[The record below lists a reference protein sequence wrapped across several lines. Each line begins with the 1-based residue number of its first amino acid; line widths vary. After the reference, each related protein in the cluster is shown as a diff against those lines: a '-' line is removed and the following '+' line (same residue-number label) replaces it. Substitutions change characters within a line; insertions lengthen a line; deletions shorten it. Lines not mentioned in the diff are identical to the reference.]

1 MAFSLSAATVHPTQ
15 LSPQAEGWRGG
26 SDRVRWEPWE
36 VVLCFCI
43 FFISL
48 SYITSTRSKGTFAHW
63 SKAAGTPCKTKQ
75 NGKKQTTLFQVFPY
89 IPSSRLGT
97 FWLRIRR
104 RPTVGLGPGADYTAT
119 FSLHRPSA
127 SPNAKKGQLE
137 HFPQTLFHRIRIG
150 LGNGLNQKGISVVFS
165 MQAK

>member
-15 LSPQAEGWRGG
+15 LSPQAEGRRGG

-43 FFISL
+43 FFHLPVLYNIYQIQGNVRSL
-48 SYITSTRSKGTFAHW
+48 VQSSWHTLQN
-63 SKAAGTPCKTKQ
+63 KTKR
-75 NGKKQTTLFQVFPY
+75 KKTNNTV
-89 IPSSRLGT
+89 SSVPIYPT

-150 LGNGLNQKGISVVFS
+150 LGNGLNQKGISGLFHAS
-165 MQAK
+165 

>member
-43 FFISL
+43 FFHLPVLYNIYQIQGNVRSL
-48 SYITSTRSKGTFAHW
+48 VQSSWHTLQN
-63 SKAAGTPCKTKQ
+63 KTKR
-75 NGKKQTTLFQVFPY
+75 KKTNNTV
-89 IPSSRLGT
+89 SSVPIYPT

-150 LGNGLNQKGISVVFS
+150 LGNGLNQKGISGLFHAS
-165 MQAK
+165 

>member
-89 IPSSRLGT
+89 IPPFGFEFAGDLQ
-97 FWLRIRR
+97 WDWVLARIIQ
-104 RPTVGLGPGADYTAT
+104 
-119 FSLHRPSA
+119 RPSA
-127 SPNAKKGQLE
+127 CIGPRLV
-137 HFPQTLFHRIRIG
+137 QTLKKANLNTSPKHYSIG
-150 LGNGLNQKGISVVFS
+150 FGLVWGTGSIK
-165 MQAK
+165 KE